1 MPNRAGMRTV
11 TGSNQAD
18 NRWLA
23 EFTDELDV
31 LIAQREFDAAVA
43 GIEKGTL
50 NARYVHDIESS
61 ACDCFTHDRYT
72 TDLNSD
78 GDAFPDDNSSGE
90 DGGDQEETG

>member
-43 GIEKGTL
+43 GIEKGTF
-50 NARYVHDIESS
+50 NAGSIHDIESI
-61 ACDCFTHDRYT
+61 ACLALLVILLTIDI
-72 TDLNSD
+72 
-78 GDAFPDDNSSGE
+78 
-90 DGGDQEETG
+90 QWI

>member
-31 LIAQREFDAAVA
+31 LIAQREFDSAVA
-43 GIEKGTL
+43 GIEKGTRMGYQY
-50 NARYVHDIESS
+50 A
-61 ACDCFTHDRYT
+61 T
-72 TDLNSD
+72 
-78 GDAFPDDNSSGE
+78 
-90 DGGDQEETG
+90 